1 MKVRQLR
8 KTIQEDLKIKDKVT
22 MKIYVNGDEITDD
35 KLTVEEAQLFTEGA
49 LIEVMVTQK
58 VTIEVQGKGKGYQ
71 QEVFVQPTDQID
83 ILKSKVHFFKTF
95 LQRKHV
101 LVDKKDDS
109 HIDDFTKTFKDY
121 NIKDGS

>member
-8 KTIQEDLKIKDKVT
+8 KTIQDDLKIKDKVT
-22 MKIYVNGDEITDD
+22 IKIYVNGDEITDD